1 MVRFDV
7 AEAASETIDKLV
19 GISLTVERRLI
30 LYLREIGEGMY
41 IGGVAIEFS
50 RESGWR
56 NSQHTPWSGCA
67 ITRG

>member
-30 LYLREIGEGMY
+30 LYRREIGEGMY
-41 IGGVAIEFS
+41 IGGVAIEVS
-50 RESGWR
+50 RELGWR
-56 NSQHTPWSGCA
+56 NSRHTL
-67 ITRG
+67 